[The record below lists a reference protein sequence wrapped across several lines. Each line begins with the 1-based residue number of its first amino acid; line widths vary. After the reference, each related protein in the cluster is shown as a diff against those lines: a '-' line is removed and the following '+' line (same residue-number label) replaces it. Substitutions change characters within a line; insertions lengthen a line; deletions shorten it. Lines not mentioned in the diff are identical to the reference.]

1 MNMRKLIIATAISTG
16 TVLGTVGTVTHAA
29 EADTNKQ
36 SAGEYAAD
44 AMITT
49 KVKAAF
55 VADTSLSALD
65 ISVETQDGNVML
77 TGTVGTDAEIKQ
89 AAETAGGVEGVKQV
103 QNDLTV
109 DPAKAEPAKTESVPS
124 EPPKTEPMTTAPAPT
139 GAK

>member
-29 EADTNKQ
+29 QADTDKQ
-36 SAGEYAAD
+36 SIGAYASD

-55 VADTSLSALD
+55 VADTELSALD
-65 ISVETQDGNVML
+65 ISVETQDGNVTL

-89 AAETAGGVEGVKQV
+89 AAETASTVEGVKQV

-109 DPAKAEPAKTESVPS
+109 DPTKAEPATTDSTTS
-124 EPPKTEPMTTAPAPT
+124 EPATTEPMTTEPAPT
-139 GAK
+139 EAK

>member
-16 TVLGTVGTVTHAA
+16 TVLGTVGTVTYAA

-36 SAGEYAAD
+36 SVGEYASD

-65 ISVETQDGNVML
+65 ISVETQDGNVTL

-89 AAETAGGVEGVKQV
+89 AADTAGGVEGVKQV
-103 QNDLTV
+103 QNNLTV
-109 DPAKAEPAKTESVPS
+109 DPAKAEPAKTDSTTSAPAT
-124 EPPKTEPMTTAPAPT
+124 TEPMTSEPAPT
-139 GAK
+139 QAK